1 MDNEEKKKYKQYL
14 SFIQRTRLLCNT
26 TKELGDLVDYN
37 LNSGNGLS
45 RMGGESLFLKKA
57 IFSQL
62 ANIVSKQ
69 CDGLNLEEVVE
80 AYFEADNFLDNY
92 SSQIKKSD
100 VVGNL
105 IDYFYLGTPLPKGC
119 ELFRGKISRKHVP
132 LLILLF
138 SKAMPRIKEKGGDV
152 TDIRQT
158 YEQTL
163 DLISN
168 SLHFKDIPPM
178 ETLPSME
185 MMKDIIRNHPE
196 KMCRIHLIS
205 MVNYILTE
213 FQGLCSHENMVERG
227 TNIYTQ
233 LADLN
238 IKGIWTARDTT
249 SPFWLFEK
257 IHNGYNFYECIPD
270 SANKILHT
278 TKYFAQFFDNGSLRE
293 AVIIHPEAVKYIYE
307 NQPVPNH
314 LFSYFIYNIRDE
326 GNCIEF
332 TPQSDRLSH
341 VNLKK
346 LYKRPKEERDYFLNF
361 INNYTEQEAFPD
373 YKFQICLSAI
383 TEDYLYV
390 KNLNGGYYKI
400 PVTLDKCLKLV
411 QMTDSVGIT
420 QNEGKTYL
428 AFGDQYNLIYDIST
442 PDKLKALGI
451 TVVDHIS
458 G

>member
-69 CDGLNLEEVVE
+69 YDGLNLEEVVE
-80 AYFEADNFLDNY
+80 AYVEADDFIDKY

-138 SKAMPRIKEKGGDV
+138 SKALPRIKEKGGDV
-152 TDIRQT
+152 TDIRQA

-185 MMKDIIRNHPE
+185 MMKDIRTQ
-196 KMCRIHLIS
+196 S
-205 MVNYILTE
+205 VN
-213 FQGLCSHENMVERG
+213 V
-227 TNIYTQ
+227 
-233 LADLN
+233 LA
-238 IKGIWTARDTT
+238 A
-249 SPFWLFEK
+249 
-257 IHNGYNFYECIPD
+257 
-270 SANKILHT
+270 
-278 TKYFAQFFDNGSLRE
+278 
-293 AVIIHPEAVKYIYE
+293 
-307 NQPVPNH
+307 
-314 LFSYFIYNIRDE
+314 
-326 GNCIEF
+326 
-332 TPQSDRLSH
+332 
-341 VNLKK
+341 
-346 LYKRPKEERDYFLNF
+346 
-361 INNYTEQEAFPD
+361 EQ
-373 YKFQICLSAI
+373 
-383 TEDYLYV
+383 
-390 KNLNGGYYKI
+390 
-400 PVTLDKCLKLV
+400 
-411 QMTDSVGIT
+411 
-420 QNEGKTYL
+420 
-428 AFGDQYNLIYDIST
+428 
-442 PDKLKALGI
+442 
-451 TVVDHIS
+451 
-458 G
+458 